1 VSEAVAL
8 FEDPGFDPAT
18 SAVVA
23 GAAPPGMGPPGTTP
37 VPPGAARIVE
47 EGPSHLV
54 VWTSGREAGLL
65 VADRTWTPRARAE
78 VNGAGAR
85 VYATYVHLVG
95 VPVPA
100 GPATVRISLA
110 P

>member
-8 FEDPGFDPAT
+8 VENPEFDPAT
-18 SAVVA
+18 DAVVA
-23 GAAPPGMGPPGTTP
+23 GAAPLGTAPPGTAP
-37 VPPGAARIVE
+37 DRQADARLVE
-47 EGPSHLV
+47 EGPTHLV
-54 VWTSGREAGLL
+54 VATSGASAGLL
-65 VADRTWTPRARAE
+65 VADRSWTPRTRAE
-78 VNGAGAR
+78 VNGAAAK

-95 VPVPA
+95 VPVPP